1 MKNIV
6 KAGAAVA
13 IAISIGILAYAL
25 LTPNSTSSTDDH
37 MGMGWHASYDTANVG
52 LISISIVVIVVS
64 LMVIFLWQ
72 GYEPLK
78 PDQVTP
84 VGNEIK
90 PAGPGLISP
99 TPLLP
104 KLDADDAAAHNL
116 LVLRLLT
123 GDERTMFKAIM
134 DSGGEA
140 LQKDL
145 ILKTKMSNAK
155 VSRVLDRLEQK
166 GIVSKDRHGAT
177 NKIRIKLEQ

>member
-1 MKNIV
+1 MKNYV

-13 IAISIGILAYAL
+13 IAISIGVLAYAL
-25 LTPNSTSSTDDH
+25 LTPNSSSDTDNH
-37 MGMGWHASYDTANVG
+37 MGMGWRTSYDTVNVG
-52 LISISIVVIVVS
+52 LISISIVVIVAS
-64 LMVIFLWQ
+64 LMIIFLWQ
-72 GYEPLK
+72 GYEPLR
-78 PDQVTP
+78 PEQMA
-84 VGNEIK
+84 
-90 PAGPGLISP
+90 PASRNDDEGESASPIP
-99 TPLLP
+99 TPGPP

-134 DSGGEA
+134 DSGGEG